1 MHRPDILIAG
11 CLASFQSNEFQAKVL
26 VFSREIYLLKRSN
39 RASISHEFIR
49 LKRSIITVNDEPKV
63 NLV

>member
-11 CLASFQSNEFQAKVL
+11 CLVSFQSSEFQAKVL
-26 VFSREIYLLKRSN
+26 VLSSEKYLLKRSN
-39 RASISHEFIR
+39 RTSISHEFIR
-49 LKRSIITVNDEPKV
+49 LKRSITGVNDEPKV